1 MKQSAQQEN
10 KKTAQVPTSEPNG
23 NPRDSISERVSAIRA
38 GAKQGA
44 ACDAGFGN

>member
-1 MKQSAQQEN
+1 MKQSTQQEN
-10 KKTAQVPTSEPNG
+10 KKTSPISTSESNG
-23 NPRDSISERVSAIRA
+23 NPRGSISERVLAIRL